1 MNRCLNL
8 AQKALGDTHP
18 NPIVGAVVVYDNQ
31 IIGEGWHKKA
41 GTPHAEVHAINA
53 VEDKTLLPKSTL
65 YINLEPCSHSGKTPP
80 CADFIIHHKIKKVV
94 YASKDPNPLVAG
106 QGILK
111 LKNAGIEVVEGVLQQ
126 EAEYINRRFYTF
138 HQEKRPYILLK
149 WAQSRDGFIAPLDKN
164 KKDQSVF
171 WISSPLSKQK
181 VHQWRSEEVAILI
194 GVQTVLTDNP
204 SLTTREW
211 PGNNPLR
218 IIMDPNNRIPEEA
231 TVLQDTFPTLVV
243 NRNRSKK
250 QMAKNKE
257 QLQLS
262 PYTLEEL
269 LKNCY
274 EKNILSILV
283 EGVQKT
289 LQSFIENNLWDEVRI
304 FTSNTDLLEGV
315 KAPQFKRNASS
326 TEQVHS
332 DKLNV
337 YFR

>member
-164 KKDQSVF
+164 KKDQRVF

-283 EGVQKT
+283 EGGQKT

>member
-106 QGILK
+106 KGILK

-283 EGVQKT
+283 EGGQKT

-304 FTSNTDLLEGV
+304 FTSNTDLLEWV

>member
-65 YINLEPCSHSGKTPP
+65 YVNLEPCSHSGKTPP
-80 CADFIIHHKIKKVV
+80 CADFIINHKIKKVV

-106 QGILK
+106 QGKLK

-269 LKNCY
+269 LNNCY

-283 EGVQKT
+283 EGGQKT

>member
-53 VEDKTLLPKSTL
+53 VEDKTLLSKSTL
-65 YINLEPCSHSGKTPP
+65 YVNLEPCSHSGKTPP

-94 YASKDPNPLVAG
+94 YASKDPNPLVSG

-283 EGVQKT
+283 EGGQKT

-315 KAPQFKRNASS
+315 KAPQFNRKASS

>member
-1 MNRCLNL
+1 M
-8 AQKALGDTHP
+8 
-18 NPIVGAVVVYDNQ
+18 
-31 IIGEGWHKKA
+31 
-41 GTPHAEVHAINA
+41 
-53 VEDKTLLPKSTL
+53 
-65 YINLEPCSHSGKTPP
+65 
-80 CADFIIHHKIKKVV
+80 
-94 YASKDPNPLVAG
+94 
-106 QGILK
+106 
-111 LKNAGIEVVEGVLQQ
+111 
-126 EAEYINRRFYTF
+126 
-138 HQEKRPYILLK
+138 
-149 WAQSRDGFIAPLDKN
+149 
-164 KKDQSVF
+164 
-171 WISSPLSKQK
+171 
-181 VHQWRSEEVAILI
+181 I

-283 EGVQKT
+283 EGGQKT